1 MQFLGN
7 PYVRNS
13 NKKDSYK
20 PYTRTNKGK
29 HGKHK
34 RRFRDMVS
42 LGHVT
47 RFFING
53 RGSHWPGVGWEV
65 ELTRRLGGR

>member
-1 MQFLGN
+1 MYN
-7 PYVRNS
+7 HP
-13 NKKDSYK
+13 NKKDSCSRVK
-20 PYTRTNKGK
+20 IREK

-42 LGHVT
+42 LGRVT

-53 RGSHWPGVGWEV
+53 GGSHRPRVVWEV
-65 ELTRRLGGR
+65 ELTRRLSR